1 MHNIDQNRAE
11 RVRSAMTHLLDEH
24 GGPRGLSH
32 VVGLSEPTIR
42 KIAETGV
49 VASRT
54 TAAKIAAISDGE
66 LTVDAVAQ
74 PESRGGVYES
84 EPGLSIL
91 RASLRDGV
99 SVNEVLARMGIDH
112 KDLWAFMNDKIS
124 KGGDKHERIRD
135 ALERSGMGDAEGKGE

>member
-1 MHNIDQNRAE
+1 MHNIDQKRAE

-24 GGPRGLSH
+24 GGPRGLSQI
-32 VVGLSEPTIR
+32 VGLSEPTIR
-42 KIAETGV
+42 RIAETGV

-54 TAAKIAAISDGE
+54 TAAKIAAISEGE
-66 LTVDAVAQ
+66 LTVETAAQ
-74 PESRGGVYES
+74 PESRGGVYEN

-99 SVNEVLARMGIDH
+99 SVNEVLTRMGIDH

-124 KGGDKHERIRD
+124 KGGDKHARIRE
-135 ALERSGMGDAEGKGE
+135 ALQRSGIGDVEGKGE